1 MKNFAILTIFLVT
14 LLSCHPDKV
23 LTNESK
29 TFSTTDSA
37 MMIQAKDFNGF
48 AGFKILQTTDKDF
61 KSMLKRQA
69 DKNYLFDSDATSNF
83 LSGYFSSSFE
93 ESEFIE
99 KSKIIKQY
107 YISKYFF
114 GEIEIDQISLLF
126 YKDTLVGIHVDHCD
140 EEIIGMLAM
149 KYGEGQGMKRDF
161 GVKKWNNASS
171 KYDIHINS
179 YEKRLWKNDKVE
191 ANYDYSFST
200 GRFGGLTNSL
210 LIIDITGSFKAFE
223 DEYSR
228 LKSEFQNK
236 KANDYQKTL
245 KNI

>member
-1 MKNFAILTIFLVT
+1 MKNFAILTIFLVS

-37 MMIQAKDFNGF
+37 MMIQAKEFNGL
-48 AGFKILQTTDKDF
+48 AGFKILQTTDMDF

-69 DKNYLFDSDATSNF
+69 DINYFFDSDKTSNF
-83 LSGYFSSSFE
+83 RLGYFSSNDD
-93 ESEFIE
+93 ESEFVE

-107 YISKYFF
+107 YISNYKF
-114 GEIEIDQISLLF
+114 GEIEIDHISLFF
-126 YKDTLVGIHVDHCD
+126 YRDTLVGIHVNLCD
-140 EEIIGMLAM
+140 EEIISMLAM

-161 GVKKWNNASS
+161 GVEKWNNASS
-171 KYDIHINS
+171 KYDFHINS
-179 YEKRLWKNDKVE
+179 YEKRLWKNDKIE
-191 ANYDYSFST
+191 AKYDYSHST
-200 GRFGGLTNSL
+200 ARFGGYSSYL
-210 LIIDITGSFKAFE
+210 LITDITGSFKAFE
-223 DEYSR
+223 EEYSR
-228 LKSEFQNK
+228 LKSEFHNN